1 MKLNIGEKS
10 LQVPSSY
17 NNNTHIDHRDH
28 DLLLSEDKIK
38 PMLNKNKQSIPLLTT
53 TLISPSIA
61 PAQLLNLNSID
72 TSQIFVKAN
81 SLLNSKNSK
90 FTQKIQRGNSIE
102 NNLFTN
108 TSENSNYYFK
118 FKFQQPLRN
127 SNQSIQSSNA
137 QLIKQNSS
145 LQDLVNTSNN
155 SLINSSSIAMNKYQ
169 EPNMAQYTKF
179 TKNIFTETYNN
190 SGAKMEKSPSRGSN
204 FTSPMSSVINGTP
217 ISIVQSSNGLQ
228 NALKTER
235 LKASPGLGRSNTI
248 KYTKSYMETNNIAQK
263 QPLQTHTQHFNF
275 SRKAPN
281 SQLQNSQQQS
291 QESITKKDFINVLNN
306 IQRSSSI
313 KLGRE
318 KTSLSNYFTSL
329 TNNNISNNKLNQSNT
344 SVNGSITNLNQ
355 LGGFNLLSS
364 SNNLSSLNSQ
374 FNQINNAN
382 NNKLQNFPQ
391 QQRPK
396 HSILKANNL
405 NLNKYL
411 DQIVDQ
417 STNLKVSSSF
427 KTNRNEQQI
436 QEIKEIPN
444 RLKILENE
452 SGDSENIVE
461 YTNIED
467 LERKEKIKNLDDN
480 HKSSNDTPVN
490 QHHQYLASSQLSHSN
505 SKKGSNQNLKL
516 INNRPISR
524 VSYISRDINDS
535 YAYTNV
541 KQYIEENELMPPEKA
556 ESIRRWIKEVNV
568 SVDEW
573 EKRTIEINIVQE

>member
-108 TSENSNYYFK
+108 TSEN
-118 FKFQQPLRN
+118 
-127 SNQSIQSSNA
+127 
-137 QLIKQNSS
+137 NSS